1 MTKRQDISLS
11 QREPS
16 KQPAAS
22 TPPFCLLR
30 AEAPM
35 SQQAANYCLVL
46 QPGTTHAT
54 ETYIGSG
61 ASQYPGFECPL
72 QDGCSQIR
80 LVLVSNNRHKFW
92 CMLHPT
98 ELESKMALSTG
109 AVKDFS
115 LLQDPDGI
123 SHSSICEKYQPHLS
137 LSFFE
142 WLLHQYLC
150 RPSFTICSVTAS
162 IAQDFCRHYDNRLWT
177 FNLNIQQV
185 VQKQQ
190 LCVRFGY
197 WESMI
202 PGPEQALSNTNCW
215 HNSDS
220 SPTAS
225 LPAFPYSI
233 RWFSYYLL
241 SFLPHF
247 FFFLNQLS
255 SFLVVMQ
262 NPCLLRLLS
271 LRAQVPRIQT

>member
-1 MTKRQDISLS
+1 MWERSGSFRAAMMQGIHHKYNKALSVLTYSRQLTLTQSAIFKLPSKTCKLLRWPRREEKRQDISLS

-46 QPGTTHAT
+46 QPGITHAT
-54 ETYIGSG
+54 ETYIGRG

-72 QDGCSQIR
+72 QDGCSHIR
-80 LVLVSNNRHKFW
+80 LVLVSNNRHKFC

-123 SHSSICEKYQPHLS
+123 SHSSICEKYQSRLS

-150 RPSFTICSVTAS
+150 RPSFTICSKLLHLLHRTFVGIMIIVYGLS
-162 IAQDFCRHYDNRLWT
+162 IWT
-177 FNLNIQQV
+177 FS
-185 VQKQQ
+185 
-190 LCVRFGY
+190 R
-197 WESMI
+197 
-202 PGPEQALSNTNCW
+202 
-215 HNSDS
+215 
-220 SPTAS
+220 
-225 LPAFPYSI
+225 
-233 RWFSYYLL
+233 
-241 SFLPHF
+241 
-247 FFFLNQLS
+247 
-255 SFLVVMQ
+255 
-262 NPCLLRLLS
+262 
-271 LRAQVPRIQT
+271 